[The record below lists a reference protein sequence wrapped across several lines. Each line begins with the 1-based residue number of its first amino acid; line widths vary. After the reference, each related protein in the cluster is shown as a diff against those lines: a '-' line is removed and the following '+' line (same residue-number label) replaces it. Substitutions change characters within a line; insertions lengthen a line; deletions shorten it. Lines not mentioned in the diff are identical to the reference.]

1 MRILSALLIS
11 AAFLATPCIAQK
23 NTHGPCSAATS
34 QAQLNRCWA
43 NQADKA
49 AQRLN
54 AALDAALA
62 KTTARD
68 PVQAAQEKWKEYR
81 DAECDAVAALYE
93 GGSMQPMQRSACIV
107 HLTNE
112 RIAELKN
119 VVPQ

>member
-1 MRILSALLIS
+1 M
-11 AAFLATPCIAQK
+11 AQK
-23 NTHGPCSAATS
+23 SPQDPCSAASS

-49 AQRLN
+49 ERRLN

-62 KTTARD
+62 KTTVRSS
-68 PVQAAQEKWKEYR
+68 VETAQEKWKEYR
-81 DAECDAVAALYE
+81 DAEFAAVAALYE
-93 GGSMQPMQRSACIV
+93 GGSMEPMQHSACLV

-119 VVPQ
+119 VVPK